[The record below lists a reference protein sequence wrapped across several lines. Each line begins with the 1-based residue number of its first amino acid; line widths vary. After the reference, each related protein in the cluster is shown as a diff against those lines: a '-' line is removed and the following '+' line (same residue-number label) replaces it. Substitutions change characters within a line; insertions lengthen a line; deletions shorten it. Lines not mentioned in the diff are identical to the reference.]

1 MIPALESRPS
11 CPPPANCRAA
21 FPRHHGHHGPTS
33 PHRPETSFPSRKPK
47 GTLKTPK
54 DTENNCH
61 HTQHKSAIPN
71 QPLRTT
77 VRLVMGWANM
87 PTQHETPS
95 QRSSASPTSCQKA
108 GQAQLHTKLN
118 EISFLVLLS
127 FISWPM
133 LNYLKPSFINLP
145 QLFSLNL

>member
-1 MIPALESRPS
+1 MP
-11 CPPPANCRAA
+11 
-21 FPRHHGHHGPTS
+21 FPG
-33 PHRPETSFPSRKPK
+33 RKPK

-61 HTQHKSAIPN
+61 HTKHKAAIPS
-71 QPLRTT
+71 QCLRTI
-77 VRLVMGWANM
+77 VRLVMGWADM

-95 QRSSASPTSCQKA
+95 QRSSASLTSWQKA
-108 GQAQLHTKLN
+108 GQALLHTKLN

-127 FISWPM
+127 SISWPM
-133 LNYLKPSFINLP
+133 LNYLEPYFINLP